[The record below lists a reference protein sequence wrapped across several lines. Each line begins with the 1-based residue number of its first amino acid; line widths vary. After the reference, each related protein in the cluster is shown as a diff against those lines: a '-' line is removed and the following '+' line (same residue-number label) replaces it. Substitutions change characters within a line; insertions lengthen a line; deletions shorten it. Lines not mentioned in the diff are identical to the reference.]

1 MSSILLGL
9 TMLAVGWLVIWTG
22 KDHSRP
28 SKTWWPFAMREV
40 ARAKKTWLG
49 PGRARLQARAS
60 ASANLSANASNQRP
74 WRRSGS

>member
-9 TMLAVGWLVIWTG
+9 TMIAVAWLVIWTG

-28 SKTWWPFAMREV
+28 SKTWWPFAMREAV
-40 ARAKKTWLG
+40 PPKTTGLGLARS
-49 PGRARLQARAS
+49 RLQRRAS
-60 ASANLSANASNQRP
+60 ATGPDQRP